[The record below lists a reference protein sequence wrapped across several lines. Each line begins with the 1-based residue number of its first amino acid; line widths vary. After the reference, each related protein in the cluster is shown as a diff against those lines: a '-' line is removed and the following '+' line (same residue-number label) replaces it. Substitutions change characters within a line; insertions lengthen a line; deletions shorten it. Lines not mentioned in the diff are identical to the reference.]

1 MKIRSGFVSNSSSS
15 SFILDGTKYTEF
27 QIREIIEKMLEV
39 MVITDP
45 DEPKIKS
52 VDDICSIY
60 KQDSAKPFIAEVKSF
75 SYRDETKYLEEITKG
90 KPVIIVD
97 STSDN
102 SISWPI
108 QRFLEGIAFLR
119 QHWG

>member
-1 MKIRSGFVSNSSSS
+1 
-15 SFILDGTKYTEF
+15 
-27 QIREIIEKMLEV
+27 MLEV
-39 MVITDP
+39 MVITNP

-60 KQDSAKPFIAEVKSF
+60 KQDSAKSFIAEVESF

-102 SISWPI
+102 SIPWPI
-108 QRFLEGIAFLR
+108 QKFLEGIAFLR